1 MSLIEQIASDE
12 VIESAFAWLCVKR
25 QLYHYNADVWQVRR
39 WWQEKKTQVQAQLLA
54 GTFRFRELRLIRGK
68 ERVTEMWASL
78 DALVLKA
85 IAIVLTA
92 HLKPHLSPRC
102 FHLAGTGGGKAAVR
116 EVAAHLEE
124 NTFVFRTDVKG
135 YYASINQEILFD
147 LVQEYVSEPPVLDL
161 IRGYLQR
168 FVSDG
173 GVYED
178 ITKGIS
184 LGCPLSPLM
193 GALYLKPLDDAMAKL
208 GLFYAR
214 FMDDW
219 VILAP
224 TRWKLRGAIKA
235 VKEMMGELKQ
245 ELHPDKTFIG
255 KISQGFDFLG
265 YWFSREGLSIA
276 PKTVERFV
284 KRVSRLYEQGAEVS
298 RIEEYVRHWWRWVR
312 TGVSALWLNGVS
324 FVSLFGLDLQANSHV
339 LGMRVYLTLGS

>member
-1 MSLIEQIASDE
+1 MSLIQRIASDE
-12 VIESAFAWLCVKR
+12 VIEQAFAWLCEKR
-25 QLYHYNADVWQVRR
+25 QHYHYNADVWQVRR
-39 WWQEKKTQVQAQLLA
+39 WWQEKKVLVQAQLRA
-54 GTFRFRELRLIRGK
+54 GTYQFRELRLIRGK

-92 HLKPHLSPRC
+92 HLKPHLSDRC

-116 EVAAHLEE
+116 EVAARLEE

-147 LVQEYVSEPPVLDL
+147 LVQQYVKEPLVLDL

-193 GALYLKPLDDAMAKL
+193 GALYLKPLDDCMAKL
-208 GLFYAR
+208 GVFYAR

-235 VKEMMGELKQ
+235 VKEMMGELKL

-255 KISQGFDFLG
+255 RISHGFDFLG
-265 YWFSREGLSIA
+265 YWFSPAGLEIA

-284 KRVSRLYEQGAEVS
+284 ERVSRLYEQGADFDH
-298 RIEEYVRHWWRWVR
+298 IGEYVRHWRRWVR
-312 TGVSALWLNGVS
+312 SGVDALRLNGVCI
-324 FVSLFGLDLQANSHV
+324 VSLLGLVQLANSNV
-339 LGMRVYLTLGS
+339 LGMRE